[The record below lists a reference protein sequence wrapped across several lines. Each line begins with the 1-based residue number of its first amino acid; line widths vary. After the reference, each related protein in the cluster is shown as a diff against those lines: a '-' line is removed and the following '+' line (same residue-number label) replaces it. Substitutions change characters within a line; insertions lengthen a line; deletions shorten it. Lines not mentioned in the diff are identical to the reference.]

1 MGEASKR
8 LFEGSHWDEAR
19 HERKAAGESAVR
31 ALRHASDILLGRKK
45 PSRDP
50 STWNDRTGEQDAE
63 LDRDEAVK
71 RRREHANTTAVRG

>member
-19 HERKAAGESAVR
+19 HERAAAGEQGRR
-31 ALRHASDILLGRKK
+31 ALNHAADILLGRKK

-50 STWNDRTGEQDAE
+50 RTFMDRTGEQESE
-63 LDRDEAVK
+63 LDREDAVR